1 MKNNQNYSQDIA
13 HIRSIMEQST
23 RFMSLSGWAGIM
35 AGIYALLGIWFA
47 NKWLGYEP
55 GGFGFYRW
63 VGIDFKPASLI
74 GLGLAVLILSMGT
87 AIYLSSQKA
96 LKEGKKPWN
105 SASRRLLMNTAVPL
119 VAGGITMLAFISQQM
134 YSTLIPLSLIFSG
147 LSLYHGGRDSYKEIR
162 ILGIFEIVLGLMS
175 LFLIEYSMFLW
186 ALGFGF
192 LHIVY
197 GIYLHYKYE
206 R

>member
-1 MKNNQNYSQDIA
+1 M
-13 HIRSIMEQST
+13 
-23 RFMSLSGWAGIM
+23 
-35 AGIYALLGIWFA
+35 
-47 NKWLGYEP
+47 
-55 GGFGFYRW
+55 
-63 VGIDFKPASLI
+63 DFPY
-74 GLGLAVLILSMGT
+74 T
-87 AIYLSSQKA
+87 
-96 LKEGKKPWN
+96 
-105 SASRRLLMNTAVPL
+105 T
-119 VAGGITMLAFISQQM
+119 
-134 YSTLIPLSLIFSG
+134 
-147 LSLYHGGRDSYKEIR
+147 GRDSYKEIR